1 MKFLARRHPFSASV
15 VAAALLSLAPSVARA
30 DQQETVEWSEH
41 WPRVRL
47 IEVVN
52 IAALTV
58 GSIVI
63 NGTPV
68 NTDGPFQGPILFD
81 KPVRDLLRSKN
92 PKTQEFAGNLSDR
105 LYQGMVIA
113 PYIID
118 NYIVALGIHQN
129 ADVALQMTLINM
141 QSLGLS
147 GVMALGAEHAV
158 GRNRPFVRECSGP
171 DRADSVGFNH
181 CDGQGDSQSFF
192 SGHAAATF
200 TMAGLTCVHHQN
212 LPLYGG
218 GLPDTMACYVM
229 LGLAT
234 GTGVMRLQVDRH
246 YATDVVLGAGVGLI
260 NGYLLPAWLHYGF
273 GGHRAKSAAIMQTSF
288 GYVAPM
294 PQIYPGGGGL
304 GLGGVF

>member
-1 MKFLARRHPFSASV
+1 MRLLERRHLISAI
-15 VAAALLSLAPSVARA
+15 AGALLSVWSNVARA
-30 DQQETVEWSEH
+30 DQQETVEWSED

-58 GSIVI
+58 GSLAI
-63 NGTPV
+63 NASPV
-68 NTDGPFQGPILFD
+68 NNNSSWDGPILFD
-81 KPVRDLLRSKN
+81 KPVRELLRSRN
-92 PKTQEFAGNLSDR
+92 PATQEFAGNLSDR
-105 LYQGMVIA
+105 LYQGMVLA
-113 PYIID
+113 PYVID
-118 NYIVALGIHQN
+118 NYIVALGVHQN

-147 GVMALGAEHAV
+147 GVMALGSEHAV
-158 GRNRPFVRECSGP
+158 GRKRPYVRECAGP

-181 CDGQGDSQSFF
+181 CDDRADPQSFF

-200 TMAGLTCVHHQN
+200 TMAGLTCIHHQN

-218 GLPDTMACYVM
+218 GLPDVLACYVM

-234 GTGVMRLQVDRH
+234 STAVLRLTVDRH
-246 YATDVVLGAGVGLI
+246 WATDIVVGAGVGLA

-273 GGHRAKSAAIMQTSF
+273 GGRRAKSATIIQTSF